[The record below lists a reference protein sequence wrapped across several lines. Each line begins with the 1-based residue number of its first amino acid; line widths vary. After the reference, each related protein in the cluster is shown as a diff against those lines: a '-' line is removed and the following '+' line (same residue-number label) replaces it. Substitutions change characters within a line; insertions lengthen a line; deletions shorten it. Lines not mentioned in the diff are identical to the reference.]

1 MCLRNQVQ
9 RKPLIKYWHGETFV
23 LRSKRIFRINQ
34 RRGGL
39 KMKTRRKSATNLAPL
54 FVVLLLGLIL
64 GGCAGK
70 GSKSQQDF
78 EISQIE
84 ALNSDNIVSGFPI
97 NLIITMESIVSAYN
111 LGIEFSFIQ
120 EDAEKEEI
128 TTYHLG
134 GYTIPLV
141 EAGEEIY
148 PVEMVIPSDIL
159 AGEYKLVAYTDPL
172 DQINEANESNNVHTE
187 AIVNV
192 TIKSEENPDLVM
204 QSMEPDSNV
213 FTLDITDEYDEDGIR
228 ENHLSATICLVSY
241 GKTTTNVPLGAYI
254 QTSEGFEEIMIWD
267 SDTESYTYEITIT
280 ELIVNIPKYI
290 SLDLLIPDNVA
301 ANMTN
306 QNSFVLKIT
315 GDPDDTIPE
324 CEGAVTISDREDNNS
339 ITANV
344 YIYSS
349 NSLNVYIYSSNSLR
363 SSSGEGLYFE
373 KSYSKNFHNSKF
385 GVKVKFDASASLK
398 GSGAR
403 ADVSGSVPVT
413 IFGHTFDFIE
423 IDSNAHANP
432 VTITDSSYS
441 LNVEFVDRTIYEKKG
456 SNGFKWSKDWSI
468 HKEKGFSET
477 FMVAIVPVKV
487 SAGAEG
493 TLGFEIE
500 VAIESEFNADAG
512 PYVDVGAYASASI
525 NLVVAEGGITGDL
538 SLTDMTFT
546 GNADATLSLND
557 DASVLSGT
565 LSENIDYDLKGPSG
579 RLYMYV
585 KYPKVCYKW
594 GFIPYP
600 CGHHTKTHDLASWHS
615 WSKKDTL
622 LKKEEST
629 TIQL

>member
-1 MCLRNQVQ
+1 
-9 RKPLIKYWHGETFV
+9 
-23 LRSKRIFRINQ
+23 
-34 RRGGL
+34 
-39 KMKTRRKSATNLAPL
+39 
-54 FVVLLLGLIL
+54 
-64 GGCAGK
+64 
-70 GSKSQQDF
+70 
-78 EISQIE
+78 
-84 ALNSDNIVSGFPI
+84 
-97 NLIITMESIVSAYN
+97 MESIVSAYN

-148 PVEMVIPSDIL
+148 PAEMLIPSDIP

-172 DQINEANESNNVHTE
+172 DQINEANENNNVHTE
-187 AIVNV
+187 VIVNV

-204 QSMEPDSNV
+204 QSMELDSNC
-213 FTLDITDEYDEDGIR
+213 FTLNITVEHDEDGIR

-241 GKTTTNVPLGAYI
+241 GKTTTNVPLRAYI
-254 QTSEGFEEIMIWD
+254 QTSAGFEEIMIWN

-306 QNSFVLKIT
+306 ENGFVLEIT
-315 GDPDDTIPE
+315 VDSDNTIPE

-349 NSLNVYIYSSNSLR
+349 NSLG

-385 GVKVKFDASASLK
+385 GVKVRFDASASLK
-398 GSGAR
+398 GSGER
-403 ADVSGSVPVT
+403 ADVPGSLPVT

-432 VTITDSSYS
+432 VSITDSSYS
-441 LNVEFVDRTIYEKKG
+441 LNVEFVDCTIYEKKG

-525 NLVVAEGGITGDL
+525 NLVVAEGGIRGDL

-546 GNADATLSLND
+546 GNADAMLSPND

-565 LSENIDYDLKGPSG
+565 LSENIGYDQKGPSG
-579 RLYMYV
+579 RLYIYV
-585 KYPKVCYKW
+585 KLCLS
-594 GFIPYP
+594 G
-600 CGHHTKTHDLASWHS
+600 
-615 WSKKDTL
+615 
-622 LKKEEST
+622 
-629 TIQL
+629 

>member
-1 MCLRNQVQ
+1 MR
-9 RKPLIKYWHGETFV
+9 
-23 LRSKRIFRINQ
+23 
-34 RRGGL
+34 
-39 KMKTRRKSATNLAPL
+39 TRRKIATNLAPL
-54 FVVLLLGLIL
+54 FLVLLLGLIL
-64 GGCAGK
+64 GGCAGE

-84 ALNSDNIVSGFPI
+84 VLNSDNIVPGFPI
-97 NLIITMESIVSAYN
+97 NLIITMESIVSADN

-134 GYTIPLV
+134 GYIIPLV

-148 PVEMVIPSDIL
+148 PVEMIIPSDIP
-159 AGEYKLVAYTDPL
+159 AGEYKLVTYTDPL
-172 DQINEANESNNVHTE
+172 DQINEANENNNVHTE
-187 AIVNV
+187 AIVSV
-192 TIKSEENPDLVM
+192 TVKSEENPDLVM
-204 QSMEPDSNV
+204 QSMELDSNC
-213 FTLDITDEYDEDGIR
+213 FTLNITDEHDEDGVR

-241 GKTTTNVPLGAYI
+241 GKTTTNVPLRAYI
-254 QTSEGFEEIMIWD
+254 QTSAGFEEIVIWN

-315 GDPDDTIPE
+315 VDPDNTIPE

-344 YIYSS
+344 YTYSS
-349 NSLNVYIYSSNSLR
+349 NSLS

-373 KSYSKNFHNSKF
+373 KSYSKGFRNSNF
-385 GVKVKFDASASLK
+385 GVKVKFDASTSLK

-413 IFGHTFDFIE
+413 IFGHTFDFME
-423 IDSNAHANP
+423 IDSNAHVNP

-441 LNVEFVDRTIYEKKG
+441 LNVEFVDCTIYKKGG
-456 SNGFKWSKDWSI
+456 SNGFKWSNHWSI

-493 TLGFEIE
+493 TLGVKIE

-525 NLVVAEGGITGDL
+525 NLVVAEGGIRGDL

-557 DASVLSGT
+557 DVSVLSGT
-565 LSENIDYDLKGPSG
+565 LSENIGYDLKGPFG
-579 RLYMYV
+579 RLYIYV
-585 KYPKVCYKW
+585 KYPKICYKW
-594 GFIPYP
+594 HVIPYK
-600 CGHHTKTHDLASWHS
+600 CGHHKKTHDLASWDS

-629 TIQL
+629 TIPLN

>member
-1 MCLRNQVQ
+1 MCFRNQVQ
-9 RKPLIKYWHGETFV
+9 RKPLIKYWHGEALV
-23 LRSKRIFRINQ
+23 LRCKRIFRINQ

-39 KMKTRRKSATNLAPL
+39 KMKTRRKIATNLAPL
-54 FVVLLLGLIL
+54 FLVLLLGLIL
-64 GGCAGK
+64 GGCAEG
-70 GSKSQQDF
+70 GSESQQDF

-84 ALNSDNIVSGFPI
+84 VLNSDNIVPGFPI
-97 NLIITMESIVSAYN
+97 NLIITMESIVSADN

-134 GYTIPLV
+134 SYAIPFV
-141 EAGEEIY
+141 EAGEEVY
-148 PVEMVIPSDIL
+148 PVEMVIPSDIP
-159 AGEYKLVAYTDPL
+159 AGEYKLVACTDPL
-172 DQINEANESNNVHTE
+172 DQINEANENNNVHTE

-192 TIKSEENPDLVM
+192 TIKSEENPDLVV
-204 QSMEPDSNV
+204 QSVELDSNY
-213 FTLDITDEYDEDGIR
+213 FTLNITDEHDEDGIR

-241 GKTTTNVPLGAYI
+241 GKTTTNVPLRASI
-254 QTSEGFEEIMIWD
+254 ETSAGFEEIMIWN

-290 SLDLLIPDNVA
+290 SLDLFIPDNVA

-306 QNSFVLKIT
+306 ENSFVLKIT
-315 GDPDDTIPE
+315 GDSDNTIPE
-324 CEGAVTISDREDNNS
+324 FEGAVTISDREDNNS

-344 YIYSS
+344 YTYSLGS
-349 NSLNVYIYSSNSLR
+349 Y
-363 SSSGEGLYFE
+363 SGEGLYFQ

-385 GVKVKFDASASLK
+385 GVKVRFDASASLK

-432 VTITDSSYS
+432 VIITDSSYS

-456 SNGFKWSKDWSI
+456 SNGFRWSKDWSI
-468 HKEKGFSET
+468 HKEKGFSEH
-477 FMVAIVPVKV
+477 FWLAIVPVEV

-493 TLGFEIE
+493 TLGFKIE

-525 NLVVAEGGITGDL
+525 DLLVAEGGIRGDL

-557 DASVLSGT
+557 NASVLSGT
-565 LSENIDYDLKGPSG
+565 LSENIGYDLEGPSG
-579 RLYMYV
+579 RLYIYV
-585 KYPKVCYKW
+585 KYPKICYKW
-594 GFIPYP
+594 HVIPYP
-600 CGHHTKTHDLASWHS
+600 CGHHTKTYSLASWHS
-615 WSKKDTL
+615 WWKKDTL
-622 LKKEEST
+622 LKEEEST

>member
-1 MCLRNQVQ
+1 
-9 RKPLIKYWHGETFV
+9 
-23 LRSKRIFRINQ
+23 
-34 RRGGL
+34 
-39 KMKTRRKSATNLAPL
+39 MKTGRRIATNLAPL
-54 FVVLLLGLIL
+54 FLVLLLGLIL
-64 GGCAGK
+64 GGSAGG
-70 GSKSQQDF
+70 GSESQQDF

-84 ALNSDNIVSGFPI
+84 VLNSDNIILGFPI

-134 GYTIPLV
+134 GYTIPFV
-141 EAGEEIY
+141 ETGEEIY
-148 PVEMVIPSDIL
+148 PVEMVIPSDIP

-172 DQINEANESNNVHTE
+172 DQINEANENNNVHTE

-192 TIKSEENPDLVM
+192 TIKSEENPDLVV
-204 QSMEPDSNV
+204 QSVELDSNY
-213 FTLDITDEYDEDGIR
+213 FTLNITDEHDEDGVR

-241 GKTTTNVPLGAYI
+241 GKTTTNVPLSAYI
-254 QTSEGFEEIMIWD
+254 QTSAGFEEIMIWN

-280 ELIVNIPKYI
+280 ELVVNIPKYI

-301 ANMTN
+301 TNMTD
-306 QNSFVLKIT
+306 QNSFVLEIT
-315 GDPDDTIPE
+315 VNLDNTIPE
-324 CEGAVTISDREDNNS
+324 CEGAVVISDREDNNS

-344 YIYSS
+344 YTYSS
-349 NSLNVYIYSSNSLR
+349 NSLS
-363 SSSGEGLYFE
+363 SSSGEGHYFE
-373 KSYSKNFHNSKF
+373 KSYSKGFHNSEF
-385 GVKVKFDASASLK
+385 GVKVKFDASSSLK

-413 IFGHTFDFIE
+413 IFGHTFDFME
-423 IDSNAHANP
+423 IDSNAHVNP
-432 VTITDSSYS
+432 VIITDSSYS
-441 LNVEFVDRTIYEKKG
+441 LNVEFVNSTIYTKAG
-456 SNGFKWSKDWSI
+456 SNGFEWSKDWSI

-525 NLVVAEGGITGDL
+525 NLVVAEGGIRGDL

-546 GNADATLSLND
+546 GNADATLSLNE
-557 DASVLSGT
+557 DASVLTGT
-565 LSENIDYDLKGPSG
+565 LSENIGYDLEGPSG
-579 RLYMYV
+579 RLYIYV
-585 KYPKVCYKW
+585 KYPKICYKW

-622 LKKEEST
+622 LKEEEST